1 MGGEV
6 AVKIACLLASML
18 NHEYR
23 MYMTIA
29 GSVGTPTVIWYGKE
43 DIYKVIVLEYLGNS
57 ISDLI
62 KEQKFD
68 RGKAFLYAS
77 QMVHLWYL
85 SKTRSY

>member
-6 AVKIACLLASML
+6 AVKIACLSASTL

-23 MYMTIA
+23 VYTTIA

-43 DIYKVIVLEYLGNS
+43 DVYEVIVLEYLGNS
-57 ISDLI
+57 IGDLI

-77 QMVHLWYL
+77 QIVRLW
-85 SKTRSY
+85 